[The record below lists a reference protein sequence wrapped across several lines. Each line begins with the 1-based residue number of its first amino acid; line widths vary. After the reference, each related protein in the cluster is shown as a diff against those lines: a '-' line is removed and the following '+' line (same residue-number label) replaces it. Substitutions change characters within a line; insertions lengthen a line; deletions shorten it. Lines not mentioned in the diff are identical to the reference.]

1 MQQNLLTHKQKAKV
15 MMDDI
20 LSNSAVSN
28 NVYLSAIVN
37 MYNKEME
44 SISKVTDSIDAI
56 YERELK
62 LLLQRETD
70 TNVPASVRSTI
81 LLEYEKLC

>member
-44 SISKVTDSIDAI
+44 SISKITDSIDAI
-56 YERELK
+56 YEHELK
-62 LLLQRETD
+62 LFLQRETD
-70 TNVPASVRSTI
+70 KNVPASVRSTI
-81 LLEYEKLC
+81 DPIHKS